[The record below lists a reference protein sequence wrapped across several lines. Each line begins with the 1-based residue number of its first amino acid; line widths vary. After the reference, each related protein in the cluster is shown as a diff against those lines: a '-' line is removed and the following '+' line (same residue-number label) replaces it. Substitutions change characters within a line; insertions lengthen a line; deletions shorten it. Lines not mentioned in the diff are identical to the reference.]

1 MKQRSRANTSSL
13 FLLEFILAILFFSVA
28 SAFCVQIFVK
38 SHLLSKDAQ
47 DLNFAVNE
55 VCNTAEQISSNS
67 DTPADTTVYYDDSY
81 KPCKKDNAAYRL
93 STHFQD
99 NQTLLSADITMK
111 SLSDER
117 TIYTLTVVKH
127 HQRRIGS

>member
-1 MKQRSRANTSSL
+1 MKLRSHANPSSL

-67 DTPADTTVYYDDSY
+67 DTATDTIIYYDDSY
-81 KPCKKDNAAYRL
+81 KQCEKDNATYRL

-99 NQTLLSADITMK
+99 DQTLLSADITMQL
-111 SLSDER
+111 LSDER
-117 TIYTLTVVKH
+117 TIYALTVVKH
-127 HQRRIGS
+127 QQRRI